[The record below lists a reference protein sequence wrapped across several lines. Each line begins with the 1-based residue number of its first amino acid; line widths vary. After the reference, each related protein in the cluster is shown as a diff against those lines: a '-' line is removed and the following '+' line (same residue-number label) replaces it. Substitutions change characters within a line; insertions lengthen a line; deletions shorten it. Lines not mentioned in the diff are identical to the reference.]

1 MIKLLVNL
9 RVKTLGGQ
17 GGVPLGAREEDSNND
32 NGDIID
38 NHTTPSYINTNDP
51 MTVVATISVSNNNRV
66 IV

>member
-32 NGDIID
+32 NGDMSMAIND
-38 NHTTPSYINTNDP
+38 NGNMI
-51 MTVVATISVSNNNRV
+51 MI
-66 IV
+66 